1 MTRQWLFHALIT
13 GAALLCTAILLLGLA
28 GVLLYQKLP
37 PLDALTEDQPASPLM
52 IYTADQTLI
61 GEFGEER
68 RRVVK
73 LEAVPKTLQQAIL
86 AAEDDRFYEH
96 GGVDYSSVARAALA
110 NLSARGA
117 REGASTITM
126 QVARNFFLSNEKT
139 ISRKLTEALL
149 AMKIEHSLSKDQIL
163 ELYINHIYLG
173 ERSYGFAAASEV
185 YFGIPMNQLSLA
197 QMALLA
203 GLPKA
208 PSRDNPISN
217 IERAQERRRYVLRRM
232 RDLKYISEG
241 DYGSALKAPL
251 DVRPKRGV
259 YRVQADYVSETVR
272 QQMYEEFG
280 EAAYRMGLSVY
291 TTLQDNKQNA
301 AVESLRQGLLDYDRR
316 HGYRGPESHIDLP
329 PGPIKNN
336 SQVAR
341 ILRSL
346 SHQNGLVPAIVI
358 RTGEHSILAHTLKQG
373 DITVVDDGLQFTR
386 EGHAKERSSQIL
398 QAGSVIWLRKTDSEV
413 WEITQVPKA
422 EAALVS
428 INPKDGAVLALAGGF
443 DYTRNRYNHAMQ
455 AMRQPGSCFK
465 PFVYSAALEKGFNAA
480 TLVND
485 IPTEFVVPW
494 SNGSKKY
501 APQNYDGHYLGR
513 ISFRTALA
521 KSRNVASVNVLNT
534 IGVSY
539 AQDYITRFGFSKD
552 QVPPYLT
559 MVLGVGSVTPLQV
572 ASAYAVFA
580 NGGYRITPYLI
591 SRVVDIK
598 GNILMQTNPIVAG
611 DGAERVIDERN
622 AFIMTSIMQDVIQ
635 SGTGIG
641 AKVLGRHDLAGKT
654 GSTTDYVDAWFAGFS
669 PSLVAVSW
677 IGFDSPHS
685 LGKGEVGGRAAL
697 PIWTK
702 YIAEALKNVPEESWT
717 IPEGIT
723 AVNENQKSNGA
734 TLNRPARE
742 YFYTENVPAKMVNPD
757 AVVGSDKTP
766 PGAED

>member
-1 MTRQWLFHALIT
+1 MTRQWYFHVLIT
-13 GAALLCTAILLLGLA
+13 VAALLCTAILLFGLA
-28 GVLLYQKLP
+28 SVLLYQKLP
-37 PLDALTEDQPASPLM
+37 PLDVLTEEQPVSPLM

-73 LEAVPKTLQQAIL
+73 LEAVPKALQKAIL

-126 QVARNFFLSNEKT
+126 QVARNYFLSKEKT
-139 ISRKLTEALL
+139 ISRKLNEALL
-149 AMKIEHSLSKDQIL
+149 AVKIEHSLSKNQIL

-173 ERSYGFAAASEV
+173 ERSYGFAAASEI

-217 IERAQERRRYVLRRM
+217 MERAQERQRYVLRRM
-232 RDLKYISEG
+232 RDLKYISED
-241 DYGSALKAPL
+241 DYESALKASL

-259 YRVQADYVSETVR
+259 YRVQADYVSEMVR

-291 TTLQDNKQNA
+291 TTLQDDKQNA
-301 AVESLRQGLLDYDRR
+301 AAGALRQGLLDYDRR
-316 HGYRGPESHIDLP
+316 HGYRGPEGHIDIP

-336 SQVAR
+336 GQVAR

-346 SHQNGLVPAIVI
+346 SHQNGLVPAVVI
-358 RTGEHSILAHTLKQG
+358 KAGERSLLAHTLKQG
-373 DITVVDDGLQFTR
+373 DVTVGDEGLQFAR
-386 EGHAKERSSQIL
+386 EGRAKEHSTHVL
-398 QAGSVIWLRKTDSEV
+398 QEGSVIWLRKIDNGG
-413 WEITQVPKA
+413 WEITQLPKA

-428 INPKDGAVLALAGGF
+428 INPKDGAVLALVGGF
-443 DYTRNRYNHAMQ
+443 EYTQNKFNHVTQ

-465 PFVYSAALEKGFNAA
+465 PFVYSAALEEGFTAA

-485 IPTEFVVPW
+485 IPTEFVVPG

-501 APQNYDGHYLGR
+501 TPQNYDGHYLGR

-521 KSRNVASVNVLNT
+521 KSRNVASVSILNA

-539 AQDYITRFGFSKD
+539 AQDYISRFGFSKE

-572 ASAYAVFA
+572 ASAYAVFS

-591 SRVVDIK
+591 SRVIDIK
-598 GNILMQTNPIVAG
+598 GNILMRTSPIVAG
-611 DGAERVIDERN
+611 ENAERVIAARN

-641 AKVLGRHDLAGKT
+641 AKALGRHDLAGKT

-677 IGFDSPHS
+677 VGFDSPHS

-702 YIAEALKNVPEESWT
+702 YMAAALKNVPEEGWN

-723 AVNENQKSNGA
+723 AVKENPKSNGA
-734 TLNRPARE
+734 ALVRPAYE
-742 YFYTENVPAKMVNPD
+742 FFYTETVPAKLVIPET
-757 AVVGSDKTP
+757 VGSDKTSA
-766 PGAED
+766 GAED